1 MTVNMLFADSGFGT
15 TEIENLFVFGQF
27 KDIKEGQTNYRTFEL
42 FIFIIMGFTGGAIG
56 AGFNG
61 IMKRIHL
68 KHDTPSYKKLQYI
81 RVIIFTTLMAFVS
94 FFLPLM
100 WQQCHNLP
108 SEEDKQAWTSEE
120 KDLVD
125 DLVQFQCKDGQYN
138 QLASLMLTPA
148 ETAIKQLFHFRE
160 YEDSSYATFGFG
172 SLILFMIPY
181 FFLSTATAGLSVPR
195 GVFIPTLLAGAA
207 YGRMW
212 GHVLNTLFPGS
223 VADAGTY
230 ALMGAASINGGVTRI
245 TISMTIIMLE
255 TSGNI
260 TYLLPLMVT
269 FIAARYS
276 GNAINSGLYDMLIY
290 INELPFIVNSLRS
303 LGLLNYSPVSE
314 LMATPV
320 KVFHVH
326 EKVKDIYKV
335 LKETKHNG
343 FPVVNHAGQLQGIIL
358 RQNLCTL
365 LELSVF
371 SKPAAQSPGISPGG
385 KSKRSIDLAVDVALS
400 PRSPRS
406 PGGGSVR
413 ATRSASNADDGEV
426 ILDTPSRS
434 VYYDVLQRKYP
445 KFTTIDD
452 VTIDPDDMVILE
464 TIVHENVLCNLLL
477 VGLVA

>member
-1 MTVNMLFADSGFGT
+1 M
-15 TEIENLFVFGQF
+15 FVFGQF
-27 KDIKEGQTNYRTFEL
+27 KDVKEGETNYRTWEL
-42 FIFIIMGFTGGAIG
+42 FVFILMGFSGGVIG
-56 AGFNG
+56 AGFNS
-61 IMKRIHL
+61 IMKIIHL
-68 KHDTPSYKKLQYI
+68 KHDTPSLKKMQYA
-81 RVIIFTTLMAFVS
+81 RVLIFTVLMAFVS

-100 WQQCHNLP
+100 FYQCHSLP
-108 SEEDKQAWTSEE
+108 SEQDQAEWSSEE

-125 DLVQFQCKDGQYN
+125 QLVQFQCKDGEYN
-138 QLASLMLTPA
+138 QLASLFLVPA

-160 YEDSSYATFGFG
+160 YDDTSYATFGFG
-172 SLILFMIPY
+172 SLFMFVIPY
-181 FFLSTATAGLSVPR
+181 FFLSAATAGLSVPR

-207 YGRMW
+207 YGRLW
-212 GHVLNTLFPGS
+212 GHVLNILFPGS

-276 GNAINSGLYDMLIY
+276 GNAINMGLYDLLIY
-290 INELPFIVNSLRS
+290 VNELPFVVPSLRN

-314 LMATPV
+314 HMATPV
-320 KVFHVH
+320 KVFHVY
-326 EKVKDIYKV
+326 EKVRDVVKV

-343 FPVVNHAGQLQGIIL
+343 FPVINKDGKLQGIIL

-365 LELSVF
+365 LELGVYSKEAKDVQSV
-371 SKPAAQSPGISPGG
+371 P
-385 KSKRSIDLAVDVALS
+385 S
-400 PRSPRS
+400 PRSKGGRPASIVVDTSVHSPRETKT
-406 PGGGSVR
+406 PGGGFVLI
-413 ATRSASNADDGEV
+413 TRSDSGVHNESANKFAGPIDVVLGE
-426 ILDTPSRS
+426 PSKE

-452 VTIDPDDMVILE
+452 INVDPANMVFSRVQIA
-464 TIVHENVLCNLLL
+464 VFFS
-477 VGLVA
+477 